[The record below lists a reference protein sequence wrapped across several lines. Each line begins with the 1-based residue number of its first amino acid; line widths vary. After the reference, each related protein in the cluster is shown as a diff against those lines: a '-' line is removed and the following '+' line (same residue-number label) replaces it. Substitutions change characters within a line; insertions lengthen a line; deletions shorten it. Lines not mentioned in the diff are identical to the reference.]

1 MIQIIA
7 GAIELGLF
15 LYMFFLV
22 CRNNTRIQELQ
33 RDCVDLEKKITKL
46 TKETKKNHEEL
57 MNSFDDKSI
66 TIAEGVTDIIET
78 LEDFEV
84 QYNDV
89 GKVIDEKNL
98 PNYKITFNNDN
109 DILLSY
115 DFQTVTLTTP
125 TESTKFNDW
134 TNFKNELI
142 NVLSVIKCPEPE
154 ETEGQKDEPTNA
166 PEDEPGEDTTE
177 T

>member
-1 MIQIIA
+1 MA

-15 LYMFFLV
+15 IYMFFLV

-33 RDCVDLEKKITKL
+33 RQAVELEKKIVKL
-46 TKETKKNHEEL
+46 TKDTKKNHEEL
-57 MNSFDDKSI
+57 LNSFDDKSI

-78 LEDFEV
+78 LDEFEI

-98 PNYKITFNNDN
+98 PNYKITFNNDSE
-109 DILLSY
+109 IILSY

-125 TESTKFNDW
+125 TESEKFTDW
-134 TNFKNELI
+134 TEFKNTLI
-142 NVLSVIKCPEPE
+142 NVLSIIKCPD
-154 ETEGQKDEPTNA
+154 TEDTEDKKDEPV
-166 PEDEPGEDTTE
+166 EEPGEDTTE

>member
-1 MIQIIA
+1 MIELMA

-15 LYMFFLV
+15 IYMFFLV

-33 RDCVDLEKKITKL
+33 RQAVELEKKIVKL
-46 TKETKKNHEEL
+46 TKDTKKNHEEL
-57 MNSFDDKSI
+57 LNSFDDKSI

-78 LEDFEV
+78 LDEFEI

-98 PNYKITFNNDN
+98 PNYKITFNNDSE
-109 DILLSY
+109 IILSY

-125 TESTKFNDW
+125 TESEKFTDW
-134 TNFKNELI
+134 TEFKNTLI
-142 NVLSVIKCPEPE
+142 NVLSIIKCPD
-154 ETEGQKDEPTNA
+154 TEDTEDKKDEPV
-166 PEDEPGEDTTE
+166 EEPGEDTTE

>member
-1 MIQIIA
+1 MIEIMA

-15 LYMFFLV
+15 IYMFFLV

-33 RDCVDLEKKITKL
+33 KDCVELEKKITKL

-84 QYNDV
+84 PYNDV

-109 DILLSY
+109 EILLSY
-115 DFQTVTLTTP
+115 DFQTVTLITP
-125 TESTKFNDW
+125 TEGTKFNDW
-134 TNFKNELI
+134 TEFKNELI

-154 ETEGQKDEPTNA
+154 ETEGQKDEPTDV
-166 PEDEPGEDTTE
+166 PEEEPGDDTTE

>member
-1 MIQIIA
+1 MIEIMA

-15 LYMFFLV
+15 IYMFFLV
-22 CRNNTRIQELQ
+22 CRNNTRIQALQ
-33 RDCVDLEKKITKL
+33 KDCVELEKKITKL
-46 TKETKKNHEEL
+46 TKDTKKNHEEL

-84 QYNDV
+84 PYNDV

-98 PNYKITFNNDN
+98 PNYKITFSEGFV
-109 DILLSY
+109 ILLSY
-115 DFQTVTLTTP
+115 DFQTVTLITP
-125 TESTKFNDW
+125 DDSSKYSNWTE
-134 TNFKNELI
+134 FKDTLI
-142 NVLSVIKCPEPE
+142 NVLSLIKCPDQENTDGQTEEP
-154 ETEGQKDEPTNA
+154 KDV
-166 PEDEPGEDTTE
+166 PEEPGEDTTE

>member
-1 MIQIIA
+1 MIEIMA
-7 GAIELGLF
+7 GAIELGL
-15 LYMFFLV
+15 LIYMFFLV

-33 RDCVDLEKKITKL
+33 KDCVELEKKITKL
-46 TKETKKNHEEL
+46 AKEAKKNHEEL

-78 LEDFEV
+78 LDEFEI

-98 PNYKITFNNDN
+98 PNYKITFNNDSE
-109 DILLSY
+109 IILSY

-125 TESTKFNDW
+125 TESEKFTDW
-134 TNFKNELI
+134 TEFKNTLI
-142 NVLSVIKCPEPE
+142 NVLSIIKCPDKE
-154 ETEGQKDEPTNA
+154 ETDGQKDEPTDV
-166 PEDEPGEDTTE
+166 PEEEPGEDTTE

>member
-1 MIQIIA
+1 MIELIA

-15 LYMFFLV
+15 IYMFFLV
-22 CRNNTRIQELQ
+22 CRNNTRIQAIQ
-33 RDCVDLEKKITKL
+33 RNVGDLEKKITKL
-46 TKETKKNHEEL
+46 TKDTKKNHEEL
-57 MNSFDDKSI
+57 LNSFDDKSI

-84 QYNDV
+84 PYNDV

-98 PNYKITFNNDN
+98 PNYKITFNTDN
-109 DILLSY
+109 EVLLSY

-125 TESTKFNDW
+125 TESTKFSDW
-134 TNFKNELI
+134 NEFKDTLI
-142 NVLSVIKCPEPE
+142 NVLSLIKCPEPE
-154 ETEGQKDEPTNA
+154 ETEGQKDEPTDV
-166 PEDEPGEDTTE
+166 PEEEPGEDTTE

>member
-1 MIQIIA
+1 MIEIIA

-15 LYMFFLV
+15 IFIV
-22 CRNNTRIQELQ
+22 QVIHKNKEQIKELQ
-33 RDCVDLEKKITKL
+33 RNCKEIEKKITKL
-46 TKETKKNHEEL
+46 TKDTKKNHEEL

-125 TESTKFNDW
+125 TEVTKFNNW
-134 TNFKNELI
+134 TEFKNELI
-142 NVLSVIKCPEPE
+142 NVLSIIKCPEPE
-154 ETEGQKDEPTNA
+154 ETEGQKYEPTDVT
-166 PEDEPGEDTTE
+166 EEEPGEDTTE

>member
-1 MIQIIA
+1 
-7 GAIELGLF
+7 
-15 LYMFFLV
+15 
-22 CRNNTRIQELQ
+22 
-33 RDCVDLEKKITKL
+33 
-46 TKETKKNHEEL
+46 
-57 MNSFDDKSI
+57 
-66 TIAEGVTDIIET
+66 

-84 QYNDV
+84 PYNDV

-109 DILLSY
+109 EILLSY

-134 TNFKNELI
+134 TTFKNELI
-142 NVLSVIKCPEPE
+142 NVLSLIKCPEPE
-154 ETEGQKDEPTNA
+154 ETDGQKDEPTDV
-166 PEDEPGEDTTE
+166 PDEEPGEDTTE

>member
-1 MIQIIA
+1 MIEIIA

-15 LYMFFLV
+15 IYLLFLV
-22 CRNNTRIQELQ
+22 SRNNTRIQAIQ
-33 RDCVDLEKKITKL
+33 RNVGDLEKKITKL
-46 TKETKKNHEEL
+46 TKDTKKNHEEL
-57 MNSFDDKSI
+57 LNSFDDKSI

-84 QYNDV
+84 PYNDV

-109 DILLSY
+109 EILLSY
-115 DFQTVTLTTP
+115 DFQTVTLTTQ

-154 ETEGQKDEPTNA
+154 ETEGQKDEPTDV
-166 PEDEPGEDTTE
+166 PEEEPGEDTTE

>member
-1 MIQIIA
+1 MIETIA
-7 GAIELGLF
+7 GLIDLALF
-15 LYMFFLV
+15 ISMFVLV
-22 CRNNTRIQELQ
+22 YKNNRRIQEIQTQYTEL
-33 RDCVDLEKKITKL
+33 DKKLTKL
-46 TKETKKNHEEL
+46 TKDTKKNHEEL
-57 MNSFDDKSI
+57 LNSFDDKSI

-84 QYNDV
+84 PYNDV

-109 DILLSY
+109 EILLSY

-125 TESTKFNDW
+125 TEGTKFNDW
-134 TNFKNELI
+134 TEFKNELI

-154 ETEGQKDEPTNA
+154 ETEGQKDEPTNV
-166 PEDEPGEDTTE
+166 PEEEPGDDTTE

>member
-1 MIQIIA
+1 MIEIIA

-15 LYMFFLV
+15 IYIFFLV

-33 RDCVDLEKKITKL
+33 RDCVELEKKITKL
-46 TKETKKNHEEL
+46 SKDTKKNHEEL

-84 QYNDV
+84 PYNDV

-109 DILLSY
+109 EILLSY

-125 TESTKFNDW
+125 TEGTKFNDW
-134 TNFKNELI
+134 TEFKNELI

-154 ETEGQKDEPTNA
+154 ETEGQKDEPTDV
-166 PEDEPGEDTTE
+166 PEEEPGEDTTE

>member
-1 MIQIIA
+1 MIEIIA
-7 GAIELGLF
+7 VAIELGLF
-15 LYMFFLV
+15 IFIV
-22 CRNNTRIQELQ
+22 QVINRNKEQIKELQ
-33 RDCVDLEKKITKL
+33 RNYKEIEKKL
-46 TKETKKNHEEL
+46 TKLAKDTKKYHEEL

-109 DILLSY
+109 EILLSY
-115 DFQTVTLTTP
+115 DFQNVTLTTP
-125 TESTKFNDW
+125 TEVTKFNNW
-134 TNFKNELI
+134 TEFKNELI
-142 NVLSVIKCPEPE
+142 NLLSIIKCPEPE
-154 ETEGQKDEPTNA
+154 ETEGQKDELTNVS
-166 PEDEPGEDTTE
+166 EEEPGEDTTE

>member
-1 MIQIIA
+1 MIEIIA

-15 LYMFFLV
+15 IYMFFLV

-33 RDCVDLEKKITKL
+33 RNCSELEKKLTKL
-46 TKETKKNHEEL
+46 VKDTKKNHEEL
-57 MNSFDDKSI
+57 LNSFDDKSI

-78 LEDFEV
+78 LDEFEV
-84 QYNDV
+84 PYNDV

-98 PNYKITFNNDN
+98 PNYKITFNNDSE
-109 DILLSY
+109 ILLSY

-125 TESTKFNDW
+125 TESEKFVDW
-134 TNFKNELI
+134 TEFKNTLI
-142 NVLSVIKCPEPE
+142 NVLSLIKCPEKKDD
-154 ETEGQKDEPTNA
+154 ETPTDA
-166 PEDEPGEDTTE
+166 PEEPGEDTTE

>member
-1 MIQIIA
+1 MIEIIA
-7 GAIELGLF
+7 VAIELGLF
-15 LYMFFLV
+15 IFIV
-22 CRNNTRIQELQ
+22 QVINRNKEQIKELQ
-33 RDCVDLEKKITKL
+33 RNCKELEKKITKL
-46 TKETKKNHEEL
+46 AKDTKKNHEEL

-109 DILLSY
+109 EILLSY
-115 DFQTVTLTTP
+115 DFQNVTLTTQ
-125 TESTKFNDW
+125 TEVTKFNNW
-134 TNFKNELI
+134 TEFKNELI
-142 NVLSVIKCPEPE
+142 NVLSIIKCPEPE
-154 ETEGQKDEPTNA
+154 ETEGQKDEPTDV
-166 PEDEPGEDTTE
+166 PEEEPGEDTTE

>member
-1 MIQIIA
+1 MIEIIA

-15 LYMFFLV
+15 IYLLFLV
-22 CRNNTRIQELQ
+22 SRNNTRIQAIQ
-33 RDCVDLEKKITKL
+33 RNVGDLEKKITKL
-46 TKETKKNHEEL
+46 TKDTKKNHEEL
-57 MNSFDDKSI
+57 LNSFDDKSI

-84 QYNDV
+84 PYNDV

-109 DILLSY
+109 EILLSY
-115 DFQTVTLTTP
+115 DFQTVTLTTQ

-154 ETEGQKDEPTNA
+154 ETEGQKDEPTDV
-166 PEDEPGEDTTE
+166 PEEPGEDTTE

>member
-1 MIQIIA
+1 MIELIA

-33 RDCVDLEKKITKL
+33 RNVGELEKKIVKL
-46 TKETKKNHEEL
+46 TKDTKKNHEEL
-57 MNSFDDKSI
+57 LNSFDDKSI

-78 LEDFEV
+78 LDEFEI

-98 PNYKITFNNDN
+98 PNYKITFNNDSE
-109 DILLSY
+109 IILSY

-125 TESTKFNDW
+125 TESDKFTDW
-134 TNFKNELI
+134 TEFKNTLI
-142 NVLSVIKCPEPE
+142 NVLSIIKCPEPE
-154 ETEGQKDEPTNA
+154 ETDGQTDEPTDA
-166 PEDEPGEDTTE
+166 PEEEPGEDTTE

>member
-1 MIQIIA
+1 MIEIIA

-15 LYMFFLV
+15 IYLLFLV
-22 CRNNTRIQELQ
+22 SRNNTRIQAIQ
-33 RDCVDLEKKITKL
+33 RNVGDLEKKITKL
-46 TKETKKNHEEL
+46 TKDTKKNHEEL
-57 MNSFDDKSI
+57 LNSFDDKSI

-84 QYNDV
+84 PYNDV

-109 DILLSY
+109 EILLSY
-115 DFQTVTLTTP
+115 DFQTVTLTTQ

-154 ETEGQKDEPTNA
+154 ETEGQKDEPTDV
-166 PEDEPGEDTTE
+166 PEEEPGEDTIE

>member
-1 MIQIIA
+1 MIEIIA
-7 GAIELGLF
+7 GAIELGL
-15 LYMFFLV
+15 L
-22 CRNNTRIQELQ
+22 
-33 RDCVDLEKKITKL
+33 ITKL
-46 TKETKKNHEEL
+46 AKDTKKNHEEL
-57 MNSFDDKSI
+57 LNSFDDKSI

-84 QYNDV
+84 PYNDV

-109 DILLSY
+109 EILLSY

-154 ETEGQKDEPTNA
+154 ETDGQKDEPTDV
-166 PEDEPGEDTTE
+166 PEEEPGEDTTE